1 MYAMYKIL
9 IFLFISTPILA
20 QTFKQKIVDEWV
32 KENISLYDGSPI
44 LKDDIR
50 NMQLRYT
57 FMPNDSFRVTIN
69 GKTGVGTYEV
79 KNDTLYFGKNITF
92 KIERL
97 DDIKLVFRAVIL
109 DSVSQS
115 KALSL
120 SFIPARFHNIG
131 FTPQTYRTKGQD
143 TIYISKHN
151 YLEPLFMDAD
161 RSASQF
167 ISDNFFFPQYKA
179 GDFFTR
185 FIITKRGEI
194 KGIEVLESTHEKYN
208 KYLIKAIKATAGK
221 WEPAVWEG
229 KPINTEIKMS
239 FDMGWTEKMKN
250 KNGDASSQ
258 KNTIDSNE
266 SNYYLMQGNIYVE
279 SKKYTLAVKELTKSI
294 SLDPLNIDAYYARAA
309 VYALTKDV
317 QKMCLDLQ
325 QLKNMQQTKGIEL
338 WNKFCQDKKK
348 TPSQN

>member
-9 IFLFISTPILA
+9 IFLFISTQIFA
-20 QTFKQKIVDEWV
+20 QKFKQKIIDEWV

-57 FMPNDSFRVTIN
+57 FMENDTFQITVN
-69 GKTGVGTYEV
+69 GKTGRSTYQV
-79 KNDTLYFGKNITF
+79 KNDTLYFAKNVAF

-109 DSVSQS
+109 DSVGQS
-115 KALSL
+115 KALRL
-120 SFIPARFHNIG
+120 SFIPTRFHNIG

-143 TIYISKHN
+143 TIYISKPN

-167 ISDNFFFPQYKA
+167 ISDNFFFPEYKA
-179 GDFFTR
+179 GNFFAR
-185 FIITKRGEI
+185 FIITKRAEI
-194 KGIEVLESTHEKYN
+194 KGIEILESTHEKYN

-229 KPINTEIKMS
+229 KQINSEIKMA
-239 FDMGWTEKMKN
+239 FDMGWSEKMKN
-250 KNGDASSQ
+250 KNGDTSAQ
-258 KNTIDSNE
+258 KDTFDSDE

-294 SLDPLNIDAYYARAA
+294 YLDPLNIDAYYARAA

-325 QLKNMQQTKGIEL
+325 QLKNMQQTKGTEL

>member
-9 IFLFISTPILA
+9 IFIFISLQTFA

-32 KENISLYDGSPI
+32 KDNISLYDGSPI
-44 LKDDIR
+44 LKEDVR

-57 FMPNDSFRVTIN
+57 FMENDSFQITIN
-69 GKTGVGTYEV
+69 GKTGRSTYQV
-79 KNDTLYFGKNITF
+79 KNDTLYFAKNAAF

-109 DSVSQS
+109 DSVGQS
-115 KALSL
+115 KALRL

-143 TIYISKHN
+143 TIYVSKHN
-151 YLEPLFMDAD
+151 YLEPLFIDAD

-167 ISDNFFFPQYKA
+167 ISDNFFFPEYKA
-179 GDFFTR
+179 GDFFAR
-185 FIITKRGEI
+185 FIITKQGEV
-194 KGIEVLESTHEKYN
+194 KGIEVLESTHENYN

-221 WEPAVWEG
+221 WKPAIWEG
-229 KPINTEIKMS
+229 KPINSEIKMG
-239 FDMGWTEKMKN
+239 FDMGWTEKMRN
-250 KNGDASSQ
+250 KNGSVTPQ
-258 KNTIDSNE
+258 KDTVDSNE
-266 SNYYLMQGNIYVE
+266 SNYFLMQGNIYVE
-279 SKKYTLAVKELTKSI
+279 EKKYTLAIKELSKSI
-294 SLDPLNIDAYYARAA
+294 ALDPLNIDAYYARAA

-325 QLKNMQQTKGIEL
+325 QLKNMQQTKGTEL

>member
-1 MYAMYKIL
+1 MYPMYKIL
-9 IFLFISTPILA
+9 LFIFISTQIFA

-32 KENISLYDGSPI
+32 KDNISLYDGSPI

-57 FMPNDSFRVTIN
+57 FMENDSFQITIN
-69 GKTGVGTYEV
+69 GKTGRSTYQV
-79 KNDTLYFGKNITF
+79 KNDTLYFAKNVAF

-109 DSVSQS
+109 DSVDQS
-115 KALSL
+115 KALRL

-143 TIYISKHN
+143 TIYVSKHN
-151 YLEPLFMDAD
+151 YLEPLFIDAD

-167 ISDNFFFPQYKA
+167 ISDNFFFPEYKS
-179 GDFFTR
+179 GDFFAR
-185 FIITKRGEI
+185 FIITKHGEI
-194 KGIEVLESTHEKYN
+194 KGIVVLESTHENYN

-221 WEPAVWEG
+221 WKPAVWEG
-229 KPINTEIKMS
+229 KPINTEIKMG

-250 KNGDASSQ
+250 KNGNDAAQ
-258 KNTIDSNE
+258 KDTVDSNE
-266 SNYYLMQGNIYVE
+266 SDYYLMQGNFYVE
-279 SKKYTLAVKELTKSI
+279 EKKYNLAIKELTKSI
-294 SLDPLNIDAYYARAA
+294 ALDPLNIDAYYARAA

-325 QLKNMQQTKGIEL
+325 QFKNMQQTKGTEL
-338 WNKFCQDKKK
+338 WNKFCQDKNK

>member
-1 MYAMYKIL
+1 MYPMYKIL
-9 IFLFISTPILA
+9 LFIFISTQIFA

-32 KENISLYDGSPI
+32 KDNISLYDGSPI

-57 FMPNDSFRVTIN
+57 FMENDSFQITIN
-69 GKTGVGTYEV
+69 GKTGRSAYQV
-79 KNDTLYFGKNITF
+79 KNDTLYFAKNVAF

-109 DSVSQS
+109 DSVGQS
-115 KALSL
+115 KALRL

-143 TIYISKHN
+143 TIYVSKHN

-167 ISDNFFFPQYKA
+167 ISDNFFFPAYKA
-179 GDFFTR
+179 GDFFAR
-185 FIITKRGEI
+185 FIITKQGDI
-194 KGIEVLESTHEKYN
+194 KGIEVLESTHENYN

-221 WEPAVWEG
+221 WKPAVWEG
-229 KPINTEIKMS
+229 KPINTEIKMG
-239 FDMGWTEKMKN
+239 FDMGWTEKMRN
-250 KNGDASSQ
+250 KNGDSANQ
-258 KNTIDSNE
+258 KDTVDSNE
-266 SNYYLMQGNIYVE
+266 SNYFLMLGNIFVE
-279 SKKYTLAVKELTKSI
+279 EKKYTLAIKELTKSI
-294 SLDPLNIDAYYARAA
+294 ALDPLNIDAYYARAA

-325 QLKNMQQTKGIEL
+325 QLKNMQQTKGTEL

>member
-9 IFLFISTPILA
+9 IFLFISTQIFA
-20 QTFKQKIVDEWV
+20 QKFKQKIVDEWV
-32 KENISLYDGSPI
+32 KENISLYDGSQI
-44 LKDDIR
+44 LKNDIR

-57 FMPNDSFRVTIN
+57 FMENDTFQITVN
-69 GKTGVGTYEV
+69 GKTGRSTYQV
-79 KNDTLYFGKNITF
+79 KNDTLYFAKNVAF

-109 DSVSQS
+109 DSVGQS
-115 KALSL
+115 KALRL
-120 SFIPARFHNIG
+120 SFIPTRFHNIG

-143 TIYISKHN
+143 TIYISKPN

-167 ISDNFFFPQYKA
+167 ISDNFFFPEYKA
-179 GDFFTR
+179 GNFFAR
-185 FIITKRGEI
+185 FIITKRAEI
-194 KGIEVLESTHEKYN
+194 KGIEILESTHEKYN

-229 KPINTEIKMS
+229 KQINSEIKMA
-239 FDMGWTEKMKN
+239 FDMGWSEKMKN
-250 KNGDASSQ
+250 KNGDTSAQ
-258 KNTIDSNE
+258 KDTFDSDE

-325 QLKNMQQTKGIEL
+325 QLKNMQQTKGTEL
-338 WNKFCQDKKK
+338 WNKFCQDKNK

>member
-9 IFLFISTPILA
+9 IFLFISSQIFA

-32 KENISLYDGSPI
+32 KDNISLYDGSPI
-44 LKDDIR
+44 LKEDVR
-50 NMQLRYT
+50 KMQLRYT
-57 FMPNDSFRVTIN
+57 FMENDSFQITIN
-69 GKTGVGTYEV
+69 GKTGRSTYQV
-79 KNDTLYFGKNITF
+79 KNDTLYFAKNAAF

-109 DSVSQS
+109 DSVGQS
-115 KALSL
+115 KALRL

-143 TIYISKHN
+143 TIYVSKHN
-151 YLEPLFMDAD
+151 YLEPLFIDAD

-167 ISDNFFFPQYKA
+167 ISDNFFFPEYKA
-179 GDFFTR
+179 GDFFAR
-185 FIITKRGEI
+185 FIITKQGEV
-194 KGIEVLESTHEKYN
+194 KGIEILESTHENYN

-221 WEPAVWEG
+221 WKPAIWEG
-229 KPINTEIKMS
+229 KPINSEVKMG

-250 KNGDASSQ
+250 KNGDTSAQ
-258 KNTIDSNE
+258 KDIIDSNE
-266 SNYYLMQGNIYVE
+266 SNYLLMQGNIFVE
-279 SKKYTLAVKELTKSI
+279 EKKYTLAIKELTKSI
-294 SLDPLNIDAYYARAA
+294 ALDPLNIDAYYARAA

-325 QLKNMQQTKGIEL
+325 QLKNMQQTKGTEL